1 MASGIGGL
9 NESPLH
15 AALARAVAP
24 EGAAREVEVGGYLID
39 VVHDGVLIEVQ
50 TRHVRRMRAKLTRLL
65 AEHEVRLVLPV
76 ALATWIVKPEAGTR
90 RRSPKRG
97 HPADVAAEL
106 VSIPDLLD
114 HPRLELELLLIHA
127 EEWRERREG
136 ASRRRRGWGTVD
148 RRLVEIVG
156 RRPMRGSCGLLN
168 LVPPDLEAPFG
179 SADLARAGAMRRRT
193 AQQLL
198 YCLRRTGRIAP
209 VDKVGNAV
217 RYRRCE
223 RPRGSPSR

>member
-1 MASGIGGL
+1 
-9 NESPLH
+9 
-15 AALARAVAP
+15 
-24 EGAAREVEVGGYLID
+24 
-39 VVHDGVLIEVQ
+39 
-50 TRHVRRMRAKLTRLL
+50 
-65 AEHEVRLVLPV
+65 
-76 ALATWIVKPEAGTR
+76 
-90 RRSPKRG
+90 
-97 HPADVAAEL
+97 
-106 VSIPDLLD
+106 
-114 HPRLELELLLIHA
+114 
-127 EEWRERREG
+127 
-136 ASRRRRGWGTVD
+136 
-148 RRLVEIVG
+148 
-156 RRPMRGSCGLLN
+156 MRGSCGLLN